1 MSRRTFAATTIGLAL
16 AAGAAGAQP
25 VKWAIDASHSSAT
38 FGVRH
43 MMVTTVRG
51 QFNVLSGSV
60 EVVGNDPTTA
70 KVSVTIDAASIDTRD
85 AKRDEHLRAAD
96 FFEVAKF
103 PTLTFVSK
111 KVERAA
117 NDKLAMTGDLTIRGV
132 TREVVLDLEG
142 PTAEVKDPWGNSR
155 VGLIGTTTINRKDY
169 GLTWNKALE
178 TGGLLVGEDVT
189 ITIDV
194 SLVKGK

>member
-85 AKRDEHLRAAD
+85 AKRDEHLRSAD

-103 PTLTFVSK
+103 PTLTFISK

-117 NDKLAMTGDLTIRGV
+117 NGKLAMTGDLTIRGV

>member
-51 QFNVLSGSV
+51 QFNVLSGTV

-117 NDKLAMTGDLTIRGV
+117 NGKLAMTGDLTIRGV

>member
-70 KVSVTIDAASIDTRD
+70 KVSVTIDAASVDTRD
-85 AKRDEHLRAAD
+85 AKRDEHLRSAD
-96 FFEVAKF
+96 FFDVAKF
-103 PTLTFVSK
+103 PTVTFVSK

-117 NDKLAMTGDLTIRGV
+117 NGKLAMTGDLTIRGV

>member
-85 AKRDEHLRAAD
+85 AKRDEHLRSAD

-117 NDKLAMTGDLTIRGV
+117 NGKLAMTGDLTMRGV

>member
-1 MSRRTFAATTIGLAL
+1 VFQRTLTATLFGLAL
-16 AAGAAGAQP
+16 VAGGAEAQSAR
-25 VKWAIDASHSSAT
+25 WAIDASHSSAT
-38 FGVRH
+38 FGIRH

-85 AKRDEHLRAAD
+85 AKRDEHLRSAD
-96 FFEVAKF
+96 FFDVAKF

-117 NDKLAMTGDLTIRGV
+117 NGKLAMTGDLTIRGV

-155 VGLIGTTTINRKDY
+155 VGLIGTTTIDRKDY

>member
-96 FFEVAKF
+96 FFDVAKF

-117 NDKLAMTGDLTIRGV
+117 NGKLAMTGDLTMRGV

>member
-70 KVSVTIDAASIDTRD
+70 KVSVTIDAASVDTRD
-85 AKRDEHLRAAD
+85 AKRDEHLRSAD
-96 FFEVAKF
+96 FFDVAKF
-103 PTLTFVSK
+103 PTVTFVSK

-117 NDKLAMTGDLTIRGV
+117 NGKLAMTGDLTMRGV

-155 VGLIGTTTINRKDY
+155 VGLIGTTTINRKDF

>member
-38 FGVRH
+38 VGVRH

-85 AKRDEHLRAAD
+85 AKRDEHLRSAD

-117 NDKLAMTGDLTIRGV
+117 NGKLAMTGDLTMRGV

>member
-85 AKRDEHLRAAD
+85 AKRDEHLRSAD
-96 FFEVAKF
+96 FFDVAKF

-117 NDKLAMTGDLTIRGV
+117 NGKLAMTGDLTIRGV

>member
-96 FFEVAKF
+96 FFDVAKF

-117 NDKLAMTGDLTIRGV
+117 NGKLAMTGDLTIRGV